1 MQKEILDFNLK
12 SNRRQFLEKLGFG
25 LGGVALGSLMVPDL
39 FKKEEDAL
47 ATRFRRNQ
55 KEPLEVKKSA

>member
-1 MQKEILDFNLK
+1 VDAVYTPRLP
-12 SNRRQFLEKLGFG
+12 
-25 LGGVALGSLMVPDL
+25 VAERYRDWFEPTRITLANGELNPAL
-39 FKKEEDAL
+39 EEDAL